1 MKNKIYIVGIIVL
14 SLSGFI
20 GSLRGDDAAV
30 VSKKAPDTGALIKA
44 LQGDAVEPRL
54 RAKSTLIRMG
64 ETAGPIA
71 LKALSETSP
80 GESYDL
86 IEILS
91 IIRYRPA
98 AGDIEKIW
106 QATEDL
112 KVKLMASQALCRFD
126 HKYDRYQSYIL
137 NRTQTGN
144 DDERLEAMQMLGY
157 IGDKRVVDPLVKI
170 FNDPKQ
176 SDPIRQAA
184 IWDLGHTPV
193 IESAEALVNLVD
205 DAKVDWFYK
214 EIIIASIKTLA
225 TNKEMAPVISAL
237 LAKAQ
242 NIPVP
247 APKGK

>member
-1 MKNKIYIVGIIVL
+1 MKTNIYIVGSIVL
-14 SLSGFI
+14 LLSGFA
-20 GSLRGDDAAV
+20 GSLRGEDAAV
-30 VSKKAPDTGALIKA
+30 ESKKAPDTGALIKA
-44 LQGDAVEPRL
+44 LKSDAVEPRL
-54 RAKSTLIRMG
+54 RAKATLIRMR
-64 ETAGPIA
+64 EKAGPIT
-71 LKALSETSP
+71 LKALSGTSP
-80 GESYDL
+80 DESYDL

-106 QATEDL
+106 QATEDT

-126 HKYDRYQSYIL
+126 YKYDRYQSYIL
-137 NRTQTGN
+137 NRTSTG
-144 DDERLEAMQMLGY
+144 DDSERLEAMQMLGY

-170 FNDPKQ
+170 FNDPKR
-176 SDPIRQAA
+176 SDQIRQAA

-193 IESAEALVNLVD
+193 KESAEALVNLVD

-225 TNKEMAPVISAL
+225 TDKEMAPLISAL
-237 LAKAQ
+237 LAKVQ

-247 APKGK
+247 ATKGK